1 MAVNIG
7 PRIGIDGEKA
17 YRDQLNNIIQ
27 QTKTLGSEMKAL
39 SAQFDSNSKSMQG
52 NRQKAQLLTQQIT
65 TEKQKILEQ
74 TRMLDESTKAL
85 GENDVK
91 TLKWKQALAES
102 QATLAQLEN
111 ELKNVPN
118 SLQFVGQKMQEVGSK
133 MQSVGKNLT
142 THLTLPILGVATAA
156 IKVSADF
163 DSAMSKVAAISGATG
178 SDLQAL
184 RDKAIE
190 MGESTVFSATES
202 AEALNYMAMA
212 GWKTEDMLN
221 GIEGVMNLA
230 AAAGADLA
238 TTSDIVTDALTAF
251 GQSAEESGR
260 LADIMAA
267 AAANSNTNIEM
278 MGETFKYAA
287 PIAGTLGY
295 SMEDLAIA
303 TGLMANAG
311 IKATNAGTA
320 LRAGLTR
327 LAAPPKQAAQA
338 MENYDIQITNTDGS
352 MKSLM
357 EVMEIVRDR
366 LGELTES
373 EQAAALKAIFGQN
386 AISGWAAVLNASEE
400 DFKKLSMAITNSN
413 GAAEDMA
420 ETMRDNLAGEL
431 KLLKSELESAGITF
445 GEVIM
450 PYLKEG
456 VKKLKQLVERLKNM
470 NPEQQKALLTILAI
484 TAAAGPLISIIGTAV
499 KTIGTITSG
508 VGNFIKLMPELTAKI
523 TAQTAATTA
532 AEGAQLGLNAA
543 MIAMPAVLVAGAVI
557 GVAAAFAKMS
567 KDVYEAGKQYTGT
580 ASAISS
586 ADESAQ
592 SAIESIRAYAAGM
605 REAGIES
612 KAIATESQKAADTLR
627 EIGESGDRSE
637 SAMAKMSVAVQQL
650 NDLFPDLNLEL
661 NRNTGQ
667 LNKSQE
673 EIDKYVN
680 EAKRMGEINTYTE
693 KVRLSVEEMTDS
705 TKKAATAQAELD
717 RLMVQKE
724 TIEGQAQAFQE
735 LSDQYYA
742 GKISLDEYRAGVESL
757 DGNVKWLMG
766 DLFEL
771 NGHMYTASDWSKN
784 LASQTEEL
792 NGKIEE
798 QNAVLESV
806 NSAYQTSSSAAENF
820 QQKVDTLSDAQNN
833 NTLVGNENTTSLT
846 NQMTQAQM
854 TAQAFDNLTATHQAM
869 AQEAVANMQAIE
881 KSVTDTLGS
890 QMDMFTQFDQKSAMS
905 TQELLS
911 NMQSQ
916 IDGITNWEQNLA
928 ALAEKG
934 INQDLLQKLAQMG
947 PDGATYV
954 DTFNNMTTEELSK
967 ANDLWLQGLDI
978 QGFGNDAALQ
988 LQEAIGQMTVGS
1000 EGAWQTLGNELQIN
1014 AKTSGGYI
1022 GQGLLEGLQDSM
1034 PQAIDGAKS
1043 EINEFMEGIDETAGV
1058 NSPSWKTRE
1067 TGKFIDEGLV
1077 LGLNDGKS
1085 AVQGAA
1091 QGVVQIVQLNLIQ
1104 KAQQLATTAQT
1115 SGLQITT
1122 RFGTGLSSG
1131 RGNVQAGIQGIVAAV
1146 QSGLG
1151 QIQAQQGAFQN
1162 AGMMLAMGMANGIA
1176 AGQSAVVNAAAAL
1189 AAAAVTAAMSA
1200 LQIGSPSKVADKEI
1214 GQMFGAG
1221 LVRGLDKSQ
1230 APVKASIGRLT
1241 DMMIQ
1246 NPGFT
1251 PAYASGYGGGYVNN
1265 MEYGGT
1271 VINVYGAE
1279 GQDVEELAEIVS
1291 DHISANISRMER
1303 AMGA

>member
-1 MAVNIG
+1 
-7 PRIGIDGEKA
+7 
-17 YRDQLNNIIQ
+17 
-27 QTKTLGSEMKAL
+27 MKAL

-118 SLQFVGQKMQEVGSK
+118 SLQLVGQKMQEVGSK

-338 MENYDIQITNTDGS
+338 MEDYDIQITNTDGS

-366 LGELTES
+366 LGDLTES

-400 DFKKLSMAITNSN
+400 DFKKLSVAITNSN

-484 TAAAGPLISIIGTAV
+484 TAAAGPLLSVLGTAV
-499 KTIGTITSG
+499 KTIGTITTG
-508 VGNFIKLMPELTAKI
+508 IGNFVKFIPMVTGGLA
-523 TAQTAATTA
+523 AQTAATATA
-532 AEGAQLGLNAA
+532 TGAQLALNAA
-543 MIAMPAVLVAGAVI
+543 MYAMPAI
-557 GVAAAFAKMS
+557 GIVAAIVAVSTAIIKMGEAATEAKKDIDKV
-567 KDVYEAGKQYTGT
+567 KDVE
-580 ASAISS
+580 
-586 ADESAQ
+586 
-592 SAIESIRAYAAGM
+592 ESIASTGSGIIDHITAFRDAL
-605 REAGIES
+605 REAG
-612 KAIATESQKAADTLR
+612 TESGATATQARNAADRLK
-627 EIGESGDRSE
+627 ELSDSGDKSE
-637 SAMAKMSVAVQQL
+637 STIAGMAVAVQQL
-650 NDLFPDLNLEL
+650 NELFPDLGL
-661 NRNTGQ
+661 
-667 LNKSQE
+667 
-673 EIDKYVN
+673 
-680 EAKRMGEINTYTE
+680 
-693 KVRLSVEEMTDS
+693 
-705 TKKAATAQAELD
+705 ELD
-717 RLMVQKE
+717 RSTGKLNKTGNEIEAFVQKSE
-724 TIEGQAQAFQE
+724 RMAKVETSSEKVKIGMDGIKTAAEDLTKAQYELDRAMSEQAHYQELADGIENLGQQYNDGTISLEEFKQGINDLNSSLVMLDDATIEYNGQMYNARDLAQVFKNSADALNESIVQGK
-735 LSDQYYA
+735 DA
-742 GKISLDEYRAGVESL
+742 VDGAKISLE
-757 DGNVKWLMG
+757 
-766 DLFEL
+766 
-771 NGHMYTASDWSKN
+771 TAQSVAERYQQQEDALTAAEQANTDATNANSDS
-784 LASQTEEL
+784 LASQ
-792 NGKIEE
+792 
-798 QNAVLESV
+798 A
-806 NSAYQTSSSAAENF
+806 
-820 QQKVDTLSDAQNN
+820 
-833 NTLVGNENTTSLT
+833 
-846 NQMTQAQM
+846 TQAQI
-854 TAQAFDNLTATHQAM
+854 TAQAFDNMTATHQAM

-954 DTFNNMTTEELSK
+954 DTFNNMTTQELSK

-1014 AKTSGGYI
+1014 AKTAGGYI
-1022 GQGLLEGLQDSM
+1022 GPGLIEGLQEGAGQVKTEAQNVGED
-1034 PQAIDGAKS
+1034 AIDGLDL
-1043 EINEFMEGIDETAGV
+1043 GLGV
-1058 NSPSWKTRE
+1058 ESPSWKAKAS
-1067 TGKFIDEGLV
+1067 GMFVDEGLAQ
-1077 LGLNDGKS
+1077 GLTNGKS
-1085 AVQGAA
+1085 NVQGAA
-1091 QGVVQIVQLNLIQ
+1091 QGVAQVVQVNLIQ

-1115 SGLQITT
+1115 SGLQIAT
-1122 RFGTGLSSG
+1122 RFGTGLSAG